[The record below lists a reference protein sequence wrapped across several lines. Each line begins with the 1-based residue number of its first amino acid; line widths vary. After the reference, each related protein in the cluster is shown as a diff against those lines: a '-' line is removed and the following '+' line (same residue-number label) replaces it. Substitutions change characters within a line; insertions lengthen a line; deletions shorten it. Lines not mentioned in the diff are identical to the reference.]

1 MKYWFIKSN
10 EKVFPIDKM
19 CKVLEVS
26 FSSYYRW
33 KRSSVSNKV
42 TKKEHLKVQKKRP
55 AFDISDVEYGKRN
68 LYFTS
73 LIDLAKGMNK
83 HSRDLFDFKFDF
95 DNEF

>member
-42 TKKEHLKVQKKRP
+42 IKKEHLKVVINVMVIKFPSIAGLLAGACWLNFVYTAAIIAP
-55 AFDISDVEYGKRN
+55 AS
-68 LYFTS
+68 
-73 LIDLAKGMNK
+73 
-83 HSRDLFDFKFDF
+83 
-95 DNEF
+95 

>member
-42 TKKEHLKVQKKRP
+42 TKKEHLKVVINDTYFQYKQR
-55 AFDISDVEYGKRN
+55 YGVQGFVLTYRREVLKYHE
-68 LYFTS
+68 LQ
-73 LIDLAKGMNK
+73 
-83 HSRDLFDFKFDF
+83 
-95 DNEF
+95 